1 MTTEK
6 YKRKSLLGS
15 FLGDRNRVNR
25 AKKKLLVVMHSAD
38 LKKKEEND
46 TDTDARIES
55 ELSAVHPTN
64 TLLGDSSKM

>member
-1 MTTEK
+1 MK
-6 YKRKSLLGS
+6 
-15 FLGDRNRVNR
+15 R

-38 LKKKEEND
+38 LKKKREEND